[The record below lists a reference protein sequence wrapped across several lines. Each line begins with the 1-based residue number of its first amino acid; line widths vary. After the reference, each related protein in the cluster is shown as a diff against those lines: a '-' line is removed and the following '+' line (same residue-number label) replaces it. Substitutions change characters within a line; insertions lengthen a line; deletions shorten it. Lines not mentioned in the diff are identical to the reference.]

1 MGPSRGNL
9 HRVLRFSGKLKNGMG
24 RERESSPLTRTAPIS
39 TLLTSRKALR
49 GIGGH
54 HPGLQSTSPIIEDI
68 AMNDQPVLWELDA
81 RGVATVTLNR
91 PKVNNA
97 YNADLVRGVLSAMDA
112 LGGEAGLRVVVLRGN
127 GKHFQA
133 GADLTW
139 LQEVAGQPVHENL
152 VASRATA
159 EAVHR
164 LNNLP
169 VPTVA
174 LVQGGCFGGGTGI
187 ISACDVVL
195 AADNA
200 LFSIAETRWGL
211 MAGIIIPQLNDAM
224 SVRQVRRY
232 ALTGE
237 RFGAEEAR
245 RIGLVHEVVP
255 LAELEAAG
263 AKAVDQL
270 LQNAPEAN
278 AQTKAV
284 AIEHAWG
291 NLTAQGFNR
300 LVEQHAAKRRS
311 TEAAEGLASFREKR
325 SAAWYRK
332 V

>member
-1 MGPSRGNL
+1 MTDS
-9 HRVLRFSGKLKNGMG
+9 
-24 RERESSPLTRTAPIS
+24 
-39 TLLTSRKALR
+39 
-49 GIGGH
+49 
-54 HPGLQSTSPIIEDI
+54 
-68 AMNDQPVLWELDA
+68 PVLWELDA

-97 YNADLVRGVLSAMDA
+97 YNAELVQGVLNAMDD
-112 LGGEAGLRVVVLRGN
+112 LGTKPNLRVAVLRGN
-127 GKHFQA
+127 GRHFQA
-133 GADLTW
+133 GADLSW
-139 LQEVAGQPVHENL
+139 LNAVAGQSVSANII
-152 VASRATA
+152 ASRATA

-169 VPTVA
+169 IPTIA

-187 ISACDVVL
+187 ISACDVVI

-237 RFGAEEAR
+237 RFGADEAR

-263 AKAVDQL
+263 ARIVDQL

-284 AIEHAWG
+284 ALEHAWG
-291 NLTAQGFNR
+291 NMTTQGFNR
-300 LVEQHAAKRRS
+300 LIEQHAAKRRS

-325 SAAWYRK
+325 AAAWYK
-332 V
+332 